1 MDRKNRDLTDSTS
14 EVPPAGAL
22 VSAKIY
28 DASGTE
34 TVIKGFVLKKSS
46 KSQTS
51 LFSSVSVYLLAT
63 HTTETIFTN
72 QIIEVLSYPTY
83 LLCVPFY
90 KINKKDLCRYML
102 RRLVRKHIC
111 SFSGHCSVQQGTS
124 NSCFNQYDFA

>member
-1 MDRKNRDLTDSTS
+1 LDRKNRDLTDSTS

-72 QIIEVLSYPTY
+72 QIIEVLSYPT
-83 LLCVPFY
+83 
-90 KINKKDLCRYML
+90 
-102 RRLVRKHIC
+102 
-111 SFSGHCSVQQGTS
+111 
-124 NSCFNQYDFA
+124 